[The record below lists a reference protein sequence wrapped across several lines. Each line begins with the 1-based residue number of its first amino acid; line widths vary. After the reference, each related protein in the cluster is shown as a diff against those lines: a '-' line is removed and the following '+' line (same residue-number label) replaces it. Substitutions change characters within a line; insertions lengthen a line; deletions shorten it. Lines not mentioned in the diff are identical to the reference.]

1 MNLFTI
7 KGNTNLFVVWSFEQ
21 DRIYG
26 YPINKFPID
35 VEWDVCNN
43 FALEQI
49 ENIWEINDIF
59 ISSFIHMSGIYE
71 FGSLGVK
78 PYFEFLDYYISSNKE
93 EIIIHDINLKRLN
106 KTLAKD
112 NALCVIPNDESV
124 IKNLLLFVLK
134 DSLKQKDYPDLTENA

>member
-1 MNLFTI
+1 
-7 KGNTNLFVVWSFEQ
+7 
-21 DRIYG
+21 
-26 YPINKFPID
+26 
-35 VEWDVCNN
+35 
-43 FALEQI
+43 
-49 ENIWEINDIF
+49 
-59 ISSFIHMSGIYE
+59 MSGIYE